1 MSRDDSAH
9 DWQLPERLAGSDG
22 SPRRVGVEIELQ
34 GIDIEEL
41 AALTAA
47 TLGGEVTPVSAVE
60 FQIEVPEQGGYR
72 VEVDFALLK
81 ELARERR
88 RAVPEGGEGLMDFA
102 VDLLNEVSSV
112 TVPCEIVAPPIAM
125 DAVAAPMDA
134 LVGALRDAG
143 AKGTRHSLLYAFGV
157 HLNVEPPDLEAATIV
172 RYLRAFVCLY
182 DWIVD
187 EGEVDLSR
195 RLSPYIKPYDR
206 DYDLLV
212 ADPDYAPGW
221 PTLID
226 DYLKYNPTRD
236 RALDMLP
243 MFAHVDEERVRDT
256 VDDALVKARPAFH
269 YRLANSCVDE
279 PGWTIASPWNRWMA
293 IERLANEEGQLAALA
308 SAFARD
314 RSRLLRTVDK
324 RWVAEVREWL
334 AGN

>member
-1 MSRDDSAH
+1 VTG
-9 DWQLPERLAGSDG
+9 PDG
-22 SPRRVGVEIELQ
+22 FPRRVGVEIELQ
-34 GIDIEEL
+34 GIDIGEL

-47 TLGGEVTPVSAVE
+47 TLGGEVTPASAVE
-60 FQIEVPEQGGYR
+60 FDIEVPQQGDYR

-81 ELARERR
+81 ALARERR

-102 VDLLNEVSSV
+102 VDLLSDVSSV

-125 DAVAAPMDA
+125 DAVAGPMDA
-134 LVGALRDAG
+134 LVEALREAG

-157 HLNVEPPDLEAATIV
+157 HLNVEPPDLEATTIV

-182 DWIVD
+182 DWILD

-212 ADPDYAPGW
+212 ADPDYAPDW

-226 DYLKYNPTRD
+226 DYLRYNPTRD

-243 MFAHVDEERVRDT
+243 MFAHVDEERVRAT
-256 VDDALVKARPAFH
+256 VDDPLVKARPAFH
-269 YRLANSCVDE
+269 YRLANSCVGE
-279 PGWTIASPWNRWMA
+279 PGWTIARPWNRWLE
-293 IERLANEEGQLAALA
+293 IERLAHGEKELATLA
-308 SAFARD
+308 RAFARD
-314 RSRLLRTVDK
+314 RSRVLRTVDK
-324 RWVAEVREWL
+324 RWVSEVREWL
-334 AGN
+334 SGRSSV

>member
-1 MSRDDSAH
+1 MNSPDQTRG
-9 DWQLPERLAGSDG
+9 WQLPERLTGADG

-34 GIDIEEL
+34 GIDIEDL

-60 FQIEVPEQGGYR
+60 FDIEVPEQGDYR

-102 VDLLNEVSSV
+102 VDLLNDVSSV

-125 DAVAAPMDA
+125 EAVAEPMDA
-134 LVGALRDAG
+134 LVRALREAG

-157 HLNVEPPDLEAATIV
+157 HLNVEPPDLEAATIA

-206 DYDLLV
+206 AYDLLV
-212 ADPDYAPGW
+212 ADPEYAPDW

-226 DYLKYNPTRD
+226 DYLEYNPTRD

-243 MFAHVDEERVRDT
+243 MFAHMDEERVRAT

-279 PGWTIASPWNRWMA
+279 PDWTIANPWNRWME
-293 IERLANEEGQLAALA
+293 IERLAAGGRDLATLA

-314 RSRLLRTVDK
+314 RSRMLRTVDN
-324 RWVAEVREWL
+324 RWASEVREWL
-334 AGN
+334 AGD